1 MNLPTP
7 RQLVHGTHVDPVQN
21 SLPILHPP
29 AARTACGGDAGVV
42 GPGCTL
48 AAAVLTGATKTRRTE
63 KTTVRTG
70 TANEARHGG
79 IACNPI
85 LARNTARQRVR
96 GGRGTMDILSSFLGV
111 IFVFSQVRKRE
122 VRKGKE
128 GGSSGGQR
136 RGWEGPGAVNILS
149 TAGRYRLPI
158 YPQYRSQWYE
168 HKTDLLKR
176 GTKQILGE
184 FHCTSTRIAK
194 IGSACV
200 CESWRRATG
209 D

>member
-1 MNLPTP
+1 MNLPTS
-7 RQLVHGTHVDPVQN
+7 RQLVHGTHADPVQN

-79 IACNPI
+79 IACNPVR
-85 LARNTARQRVR
+85 ARNTARQRVR

-111 IFVFSQVRKRE
+111 IFVFPPVRKRE

-128 GGSSGGQR
+128 GVEGGGREGDGKDLERSTFYRQLDVIAFRSSR
-136 RGWEGPGAVNILS
+136 S
-149 TAGRYRLPI
+149 TDRNGT
-158 YPQYRSQWYE
+158 S
-168 HKTDLLKR
+168 
-176 GTKQILGE
+176 TKQT
-184 FHCTSTRIAK
+184 C
-194 IGSACV
+194 
-200 CESWRRATG
+200 
-209 D
+209 